1 MSEEFKCVFGYGS
14 CPVREMIAQQRKE
27 YEALSKA
34 SPTPTLTAP
43 VGSPEAM
50 RSMMGV
56 MMPIFS
62 SMMQVMGDLPL
73 LAVFCIACVKRKV
86 EEAKALKKAGLK

>member
-1 MSEEFKCVFGYGS
+1 MSEEFKCVFGYGA

-34 SPTPTLTAP
+34 SPTPTPTA
-43 VGSPEAM
+43 GSPEAM

-62 SMMQVMGDLPL
+62 SMMRSWATYRCWDSSALP
-73 LAVFCIACVKRKV
+73 A
-86 EEAKALKKAGLK
+86 